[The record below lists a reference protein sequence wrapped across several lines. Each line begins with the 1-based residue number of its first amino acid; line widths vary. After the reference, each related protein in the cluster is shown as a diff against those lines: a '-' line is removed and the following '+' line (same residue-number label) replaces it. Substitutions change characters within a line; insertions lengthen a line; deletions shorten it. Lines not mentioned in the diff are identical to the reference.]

1 MSGLSAFNS
10 LMEQGIA
17 SITFHSTAFDETYV
31 GGNERCIGQG
41 NYRRKESKKTPVV
54 ALVGVYHHV
63 SRGHLGRYC
72 DEFAVRYEN
81 RKASDSDRTKLLV
94 AGAEGRRLTYKQPA

>member
-1 MSGLSAFNS
+1 LNTLEGFFS
-10 LMEQGIA
+10 LLK
-17 SITFHSTAFDETYV
+17 
-31 GGNERCIGQG
+31 R
-41 NYRRKESKKTPVV
+41 
-54 ALVGVYHHV
+54 GVNGAYHHV

-72 DEFAVRYEN
+72 DEFAFLYEN